1 MKIFPF
7 SFCSAV
13 LLRRADAE
21 GSFPRRS
28 SEGVAPLPPRFF
40 REEARQNVPSRFY
53 APGDPGALDYRSA
66 EQMNGFALLL
76 MLKAALPKSGRL
88 YLSDDAGTVLLCFS
102 IDRDRITV
110 VDHDGKELVTVA
122 MPFLH

>member
-1 MKIFPF
+1 MRIFPF

-13 LLRRADAE
+13 LLRAE
-21 GSFPRRS
+21 QTRRELSPGAVPRGCAVSLRDFL
-28 SEGVAPLPPRFF
+28 ERRPA
-40 REEARQNVPSRFY
+40 NVPSRFY

-102 IDRDRITV
+102 IDRDRITI